1 MIHELSVP
9 TDSQECFID
18 ITDRVARVAREAGV
32 TSGEA
37 LLYVPHTT
45 CGLTIQENSDPGVPH
60 DMLLVLRRIVPRN
73 DPGYLHLEENSAAH
87 LQASMMGFSLM
98 VFIEDGK
105 LALGEWQALY
115 VAEFDGPRTRRVLVK
130 VRPD

>member
-1 MIHELSVP
+1 MIHELSVA

-37 LLYVPHTT
+37 LVCVPHTT

-60 DMLLVLRRIVPRN
+60 DMLLVLRRLVPRN
-73 DPGYLHLEENSAAH
+73 DPGYLHLEDNSASH

-105 LALGEWQALY
+105 LVLGEWQALY
-115 VAEFDGPRTRRVLVK
+115 VAEFDGPRARRVLVK